1 MCTGLNSLSP
11 YNNEAKS
18 SHNLCYN
25 IFSSFVVL
33 VPEVPDEGVDGV
45 QAISEAEFNG
55 LFADPN
61 FSAEKFV
68 AVSDE
73 PTSAAVL
80 DVGLK
85 IFVNLVEQVL
95 DDGGLGLVDWPE
107 RIIDQFPR
115 AGGEDSSLD
124 PELVDGLVEAEAGR
138 DGANAAHDRTGK
150 RQKHLE
156 R

>member
-25 IFSSFVVL
+25 IFSSFVVR

-45 QAISEAEFNG
+45 QAISEAE
-55 LFADPN
+55 
-61 FSAEKFV
+61 FV